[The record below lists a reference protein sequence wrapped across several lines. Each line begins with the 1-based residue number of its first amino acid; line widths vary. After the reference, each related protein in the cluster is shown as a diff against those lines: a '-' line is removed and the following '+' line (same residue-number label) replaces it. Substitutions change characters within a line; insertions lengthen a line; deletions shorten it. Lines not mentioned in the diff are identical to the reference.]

1 MALRTGDVV
10 HVYVQSLRNPKH
22 KYCVLACMEPKP
34 LLFLINSELTEY
46 KKTRPDLMAG
56 QLEIDAA
63 AHAFLNYDSWL
74 DCTELHGYP
83 LDQLQVEY
91 CRDPRIV
98 VGRLS
103 EVLTM
108 RVIEVVKRSM
118 TLPKRDIARILAAFA
133 PAGTSGGSE
142 V

>member
-22 KYCVLACMEPKP
+22 KFCVLACMEPKP
-34 LLFLINSELTEY
+34 LLFLINSEVTEY

-63 AHAFLNYDSWL
+63 GHAFLNYDSWL

-83 LDQLQVEY
+83 LDQLEAEY
-91 CRDPRIV
+91 HRDPKIV

-103 EVLTM
+103 EVMTAS
-108 RVIEVVKRSM
+108 VIEVVKRSV
-118 TLPKRDIARILAAFA
+118 TLPKRDIARIIAAL
-133 PAGTSGGSE
+133 PLPGT
-142 V
+142 

>member
-1 MALRTGDVV
+1 VALRTGDVV

-22 KYCVLACMEPKP
+22 KFCVLACMEPKP
-34 LLFLINSELTEY
+34 LLFLINSEVTEY

-63 AHAFLNYDSWL
+63 GHAFLNYDSWL

-83 LDQLQVEY
+83 LDQLEAEY
-91 CRDPRIV
+91 NKDPKIV

-103 EVLTM
+103 EVLTA
-108 RVIEVVKRSM
+108 RVIEVVKRSV
-118 TLPKRDIARILAAFA
+118 TLPKRDIARILAALA
-133 PAGTSGGSE
+133 PAET
-142 V
+142 

>member
-34 LLFLINSELTEY
+34 LLFLINSEVTEY
-46 KKTRPDLMAG
+46 KKTRPDLMVG

-63 AHAFLNYDSWL
+63 SHAFLNYDSWI

-83 LDQLQVEY
+83 LGQLEAEY
-91 CRDPRIV
+91 NRDPKIV

-103 EVLTM
+103 EVLSA
-108 RVIEVVKRSM
+108 RVIEAVKRSV
-118 TLPKRDIARILAAFA
+118 TLSKRDIARILAAL
-133 PAGTSGGSE
+133 PLPGT
-142 V
+142 

>member
-22 KYCVLACMEPKP
+22 KYCVLVCMEPKL
-34 LLFLINSELTEY
+34 LLFLINSEVTEY
-46 KKTRPDLMAG
+46 KKTRPDLMAA

-63 AHAFLNYDSWL
+63 SHAFLNYDSWL

-83 LDQLQVEY
+83 LDQLMAEY
-91 CRDPRIV
+91 NRDPKVV

-103 EVLTM
+103 ESLTT
-108 RVIEVVKRSM
+108 RVIEVVQRSV
-118 TLPKRDIARILAAFA
+118 TLPRRDISRILAAL
-133 PAGTSGGSE
+133 PIPGN
-142 V
+142 